1 MKKDLITRRKHLETG
16 FEIETVEGEILED
29 KVKRIVENN
38 EPISDG
44 AMLSY
49 TKRAEGVKPE
59 YNIRTD
65 KWDVAQ
71 STMEKVAEAKK
82 NKIKENMS
90 KGLSGQLKK
99 EQPTEQTKT
108 ES

>member
-1 MKKDLITRRKHLETG
+1 METG
-16 FEIETVEGEILED
+16 FEVETLEGELLED

-71 STMEKVAEAKK
+71 STMEKVSEAKK

-90 KGLSGQLKK
+90 KGLSEQPKK
-99 EQPTEQTKT
+99 EQPIEQTKT